1 MERKLCTVRQISAV
15 KPIEGAD
22 LIEAVQVDGWWVVAK
37 KDEFPVGT
45 YALYFEIDSW
55 IPTELAPFLSKGKEP
70 REYNGIRGERL
81 RTVKLKGQLSQGLL
95 LPAPAFV
102 FSLEDDADLDALFNV
117 QKWEPPA
124 EFRSADTKGNFPSF
138 IPKTDQERIQN
149 IKGAIQKWNESAE
162 IFQVTEKLDGSSLTM
177 YYANAEVG
185 VCSRNLDLKR
195 DEENTFWKTALSSGL
210 IELENYCKSF
220 DAELAIQGEMIG
232 PNIQGNKYKLDK
244 HKFYCYDIFDIKQQK
259 YLKPSD
265 VQEFC
270 TKQGI
275 LHVPVIGNCVLN
287 KSVEVML
294 QEAEGKSVLNTGT
307 EREGLVYK
315 HPNGTDSFKVISNKW
330 LLKHE

>member
-1 MERKLCTVRQISAV
+1 MTRKLCTVRQISAV

-37 KDEFPVGT
+37 KGEFPVGT

-81 RTVKLKGQLSQGLL
+81 RTVKLKGQISQGLL
-95 LPAPAFV
+95 IPAPAFV
-102 FSLEDDADLDALFNV
+102 FSLEDDSDLDTHFNI

-124 EFRSADTKGNFPSF
+124 EFRSADAKGNFPSF

-149 IKGAIQKWNESAE
+149 IKRDIQKWTEDGTL
-162 IFQVTEKLDGSSLTM
+162 FQVTEKLDGSSLTM
-177 YYANAEVG
+177 YYANGEVG

-195 DEENTFWKTALSSGL
+195 DDENTFWKTALSSGL
-210 IELENYCKSF
+210 IELENHCNVF
-220 DAELAIQGEMIG
+220 GTELAIQGEMIG

-244 HKFYCYDIFDIKQQK
+244 HQFYCYDIFDIKQQK
-259 YLKPSD
+259 YLTPAD
-265 VQEFC
+265 VEEFC
-270 TKQGI
+270 MHRGI
-275 LHVPVIGNCVLN
+275 RHVPRLGNYVLN
-287 KSVEVML
+287 QPVDIML
-294 QEAEGKSVLNTGT
+294 QQAEGKSILHSDT

-315 HPNGTDSFKVISNKW
+315 HPNGVDSFKVISNKW